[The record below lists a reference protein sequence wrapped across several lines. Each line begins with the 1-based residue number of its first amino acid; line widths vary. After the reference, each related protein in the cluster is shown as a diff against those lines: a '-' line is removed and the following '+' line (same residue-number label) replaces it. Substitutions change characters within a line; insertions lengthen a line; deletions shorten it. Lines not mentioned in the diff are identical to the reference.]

1 MKNDSGSSERSESV
15 SNEARNWAIRLRS
28 GEVSQVDVE
37 AFAHWRSEN
46 PAHRRALAEINAQ
59 WDLLR
64 LAARNLAA
72 KQDHVIAVSDI
83 VSSSR
88 GSTRRAWL
96 SGAMASSIGG
106 AAYLLA
112 RPPLD
117 LWPSLSELA
126 ADYRTDIGERRQVA
140 FADQTSV
147 EMNTRTS
154 LAVSGTGAERQIE
167 LIAGEIAV
175 TTGPGLRPPSEPF
188 VVVAGPGRTT
198 AIHARFDLRH
208 GGQSIAVVCLDG
220 EVRVECQGNVAM
232 LKASQQVVY
241 GTRGLNDIAVADGQV
256 VEAWRRGLLVFDNKP
271 LSQVIPEINR
281 YRRGRI
287 VLINEEIGRLSLDAT
302 FRLDRIDEVVPKI
315 ADIFSLKIRT
325 LPGGVVLL
333 T

>member
-1 MKNDSGSSERSESV
+1 MKNDSGSSEGSV

-28 GEVSQVDVE
+28 GEVSQVDVD
-37 AFAHWRSEN
+37 AFARWASES
-46 PAHRRALAEINAQ
+46 PAHRRALAEVNAQ
-59 WDLLR
+59 WDVLR
-64 LAARNLAA
+64 LAARDLAA
-72 KQDHVIAVSDI
+72 KQDHVVAVSDM
-83 VSSSR
+83 VTSSR
-88 GSTRRAWL
+88 GLTRRAWL
-96 SGAMASSIGG
+96 GGAMAASMGG

-147 EMNTRTS
+147 EMNTKTS
-154 LAVSGTGAERQIE
+154 LAVSGTGAQRQIE

-175 TTGPGLRPPSEPF
+175 TTGLGVTSPSEPF

-208 GGQSIAVVCLDG
+208 AGQSIAVVCLGG
-220 EVRVECQGNVAM
+220 EVQVECQGNVAT

-241 GTRGLNDIAVADGQV
+241 GTRGLNDIAVVDGQV

-287 VLINEEIGRLSLDAT
+287 VLINEEIGRLPLDAT

-333 T
+333 I

>member
-1 MKNDSGSSERSESV
+1 MKNDSGSSEQSESV

-37 AFAHWRSEN
+37 AFARWRGES
-46 PAHRRALAEINAQ
+46 PAHRRALAETNAQ
-59 WDLLR
+59 WDVLR

-72 KQDHVIAVSDI
+72 KQDGVAAVSNFE
-83 VSSSR
+83 SSNRGLSR
-88 GSTRRAWL
+88 RVWL
-96 SGAMASSIGG
+96 GGAMAASIGG
-106 AAYLLA
+106 AAWLVA

-140 FADQTSV
+140 FAGETSV

-154 LAVSGTGAERQIE
+154 LAVSGTVAERQIE

-175 TTGPGLRPPSEPF
+175 TTGFGVTPPSEPF
-188 VVVAGPGRTT
+188 VVVAGRGRTT
-198 AIHARFDLRH
+198 AIHARFDLRQA
-208 GGQSIAVVCLDG
+208 GQGIAVVCLDG
-220 EVRVECQGNVAM
+220 EVRVECQGNVAT
-232 LKASQQVVY
+232 LKASQQVLY
-241 GTRGLNDIAVADGQV
+241 GARGLNDVAAADGQV
-256 VEAWRRGLLVFDNKP
+256 VEAWRRGLLIFDNKP

-287 VLINEEIGRLSLDAT
+287 VLINEEVGRLPLDAT

-315 ADIFSLKIRT
+315 ADIFSLKTRT

-333 T
+333 S

>member
-1 MKNDSGSSERSESV
+1 MKNDSSSSERSESV

-28 GEVSQVDVE
+28 GEVSQVDIE
-37 AFAHWRSEN
+37 AFARWRSES
-46 PAHRRALAEINAQ
+46 PAHRRAVAEINAQ
-59 WDLLR
+59 WDALR

-72 KQDHVIAVSDI
+72 RQDRVVAVSNF
-83 VSSSR
+83 VSSDR
-88 GSTRRAWL
+88 GFSRRAWL
-96 SGAMASSIGG
+96 GGAMAASIGG

-126 ADYRTDIGERRQVA
+126 ADYRTDVGEQRQVA
-140 FADQTSV
+140 FADEISV

-154 LAVSGTGAERQIE
+154 LAVSGTGAERRIE
-167 LIAGEIAV
+167 LVAGEIAV
-175 TTGPGLRPPSEPF
+175 TTGLGTTSPSQPF
-188 VVVAGPGRTT
+188 VVVAGQGRTT
-198 AIHARFDLRH
+198 AAQARFDLRH
-208 GGQSIAVVCLDG
+208 EGQRVAVVCLEG
-220 EVRVECQGNVAM
+220 EVRVECQGNVAT
-232 LKASQQVVY
+232 LKASQQVAY
-241 GTRGLNDIAVADGQV
+241 GARGLHDVASADGQV

-333 T
+333 S